1 MSKGPK
7 WDRKGQFNSAMI
19 GLILP
24 QKAKVLYDDVTVD
37 QVKEN
42 DLTFGEFNYGD
53 PPHMVAHRGKNS
65 ITSAWPKDYAS
76 VLLYRCTYS
85 SRKDGKKERRQERRR
100 EQRKKARKKE

>member
-65 ITSAWPKDYAS
+65 ITSAWPTDYAR
-76 VLLYRCTYS
+76 VLSWIIVHIYQ
-85 SRKDGKKERRQERRR
+85 GKNGKRERSQERS
-100 EQRKKARKKE
+100 K